1 MVTQEH
7 QDLKEVPMEL
17 VHTAQPEDLE
27 HLETVEH
34 LLHMDLQDTQEAVL
48 DKHLQAE
55 FMVSLE
61 LI

>member
-1 MVTQEH
+1 MVIQEH
-7 QDLKEVPMEL
+7 QDLREVLMEL

-34 LLHMDLQDTQEAVL
+34 LLLTDLQDTQEAVL
-48 DKHLQAE
+48 DKQQQVE
-55 FMVSLE
+55 FMVNLD

>member
-1 MVTQEH
+1 
-7 QDLKEVPMEL
+7 MEL

-34 LLHMDLQDTQEAVL
+34 LLLTDLQDTQEAVL
-48 DKHLQAE
+48 DKQQQVE
-55 FMVSLE
+55 FMVNLD

>member
-1 MVTQEH
+1 
-7 QDLKEVPMEL
+7 MEL